1 MERIHGV
8 MKTIILLAALGQFT
22 DPGPIQ
28 TGGTGTTHP
37 RAPITAEGGQ
47 SSAPLIAT
55 ALPRVWMVTSAN
67 CPPCA
72 AADAWIAQNGFP
84 FAVTKTN
91 PQNGQSTPTWV
102 FQGHDGKYWQVVGW
116 RGRETVEQLVAAY
129 RDKNPVSEPVAA
141 PRRAPEAETTVDTIR
156 RFAGRGGRF
165 TFVPDQPQN
174 AQVTD
179 GVTLQVGEIK
189 GRYDLS
195 GPEPRITFDQ
205 PTPRGTVEKF
215 GFGIGY
221 RVEGATWSPPKN
233 EVKIATNWKTIR
245 VSLE

>member
-1 MERIHGV
+1 

-28 TGGTGTTHP
+28 TGEKTGTTHP
-37 RAPITAEGGQ
+37 RALISANNET
-47 SSAPLIAT
+47 SSLVANAA
-55 ALPRVWMVTSAN
+55 ALPRVWMVTSPN

-91 PQNGQSTPTWV
+91 PQNGQSTTTWV

-116 RGRETVEQLVAAY
+116 RGRETVEQLTQAY
-129 RDKNPVSEPVAA
+129 REKNPVSEPVAA
-141 PRRAPEAETTVDTIR
+141 PRRATEAETTVDTVR

-165 TFVPDQPQN
+165 VFVPDQQQT
-174 AQVTD
+174 ATVTD
-179 GVTLQVGEIK
+179 GVTLQVGEIR

-195 GPEPRITFDQ
+195 GPEPKITFDD
-205 PTPRGTVEKF
+205 PTPRGTVTKF
-215 GFGIGY
+215 GLGIGY
-221 RVEGATWSPPKN
+221 RVEGAVWSPPRN
-233 EVKIATNWKTIR
+233 EVRVATNWKTIR
-245 VSLE
+245 ISLE